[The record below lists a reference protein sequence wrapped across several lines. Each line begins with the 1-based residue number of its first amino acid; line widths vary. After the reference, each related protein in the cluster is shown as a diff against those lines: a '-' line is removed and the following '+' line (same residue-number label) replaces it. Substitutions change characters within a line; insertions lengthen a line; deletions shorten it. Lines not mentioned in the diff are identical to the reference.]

1 MPVKHQSAVDP
12 YAALPDTSGAQRD
25 PYASLPNT
33 AVPDFS
39 AGPKNTEGL
48 YQMMR
53 PDGTP
58 VDVPYSKV
66 MAASAAGWKI
76 TPKARE
82 TYAKDRFATL
92 QAPAGQPRISRTTVT
107 NPLEGRF
114 TKGGR
119 MVPQPPLP
127 EETEAPPPGLWEKM
141 RTAFAKVAAPT
152 GANRPTSLAQ
162 THSLVDTA
170 WNWGANLAD
179 ETGNILGTAANTA
192 FGAADMIP
200 QIYSASKDFLTSYQ
214 PDRAASGAARLL
226 QMLPPQMAQDYMQ
239 RLKEEQAKNPKY
251 AADDVIGT
259 ALGIWAAGKATEV
272 PGEVVK
278 GLPALRQAV
287 AARYGPRPVELAGEK
302 IPVAVGEAEPASAAG
317 RMQARLKRS
326 GTDAAKFEKLEAAQ
340 QEAVKQVIR
349 RTAQQTAG
357 LTEPVAAEPGAAMQ
371 DAADATFSK
380 ARPMYAAL
388 DKSLVTVPDGLQNVS
403 QITQQAIAR
412 AEKLG
417 VDVSDSG
424 ITGEY
429 YVDKAGNPVDRGSMS
444 PAKFDDAIRNGDI
457 TTKQLAQGQP
467 ISTYMKVRSQ
477 LLKMKRATADAATRN
492 AISNEIS
499 RMNDNMEA
507 ALKGTPLYEN
517 WLEANR
523 LWLKGYALRDVAN
536 ALKDVTKG
544 TPAAQQAPGLAP
556 VPTRLQGAGLV
567 DRLNT
572 LADEGTLDKA
582 FTPEEV
588 RNLRQSADILDRIQR
603 TPVGKGYGEN
613 MSRARGLTHAISGA
627 AGPIAGAG
635 IGFALGHG
643 LYGAE
648 AGAGIGFLVQAVGE
662 RALVH
667 IMTRVNGVNAL
678 KTIEAAKTPAQLQ
691 SAMKTLATL
700 AAASSAARQQTKS
713 LKELREEAQKHKPAA
728 PLGPQSFA
736 PGVTHYFD
744 EGSERIV
751 PV

>member
-141 RTAFAKVAAPT
+141 RTAFAKAAVPT

-388 DKSLVTVPDGLQNVS
+388 DNALKSVSATLQGVS
-403 QITQQAIAR
+403 PILRDAIAKAR
-412 AEKLG
+412 RLG
-417 VDVSDSG
+417 VDIDPAVDG
-424 ITGEY
+424 VLFDGKKITRE
-429 YVDKAGNPVDRGSMS
+429 DNPELWQKLKDQGVV
-444 PAKFDDAIRNGDI
+444 DDAGEG
-457 TTKQLAQGQP
+457 TPLTA
-467 ISTYMKVRSQ
+467 YMKIRSQ
-477 LLKMKRATADAATRN
+477 LLKMQRAATDPALKN
-492 AISNEIS
+492 AIGNEMRTMTAIIDKA
-499 RMNDNMEA
+499 MQ
-507 ALKGTPLYEN
+507 GTPLAAN
-517 WLEANR
+517 WMEAGR
-523 LWLKGYALRDVAN
+523 LWAKGYALRDVAN

-667 IMTRVNGVNAL
+667 IMTRVDGVNAL

-728 PLGPQSFA
+728 PPGPQSFA

-744 EGSERIV
+744 EKSERIV